1 MFRGVYTVL
10 VTPFNSADEVD
21 YEGLRRNVEWQIQEG
36 INGLVVNGSTS
47 EFASLEDYEREKTAA
62 TVLNT
67 VAGKIPVLVGASAE
81 TTQKAIYYAKSAK
94 ESGAQGVLVL
104 PPYYYKPNQ
113 EEIFRHFALIAD
125 AVDVPIMIYNN
136 PFTTGVDIQP
146 ETVKRMVD
154 YHSNLSYIKEC
165 TGDIKRL
172 RQLQLL
178 CGDKIK
184 IFCGWEDLAFE
195 SFLMNASGWISVIG
209 NITPKLAVELFVE
222 VAEKKNFDKGWKI
235 YKSMLPMLQ
244 FLEYRG
250 KAPQTLKYCLE
261 RIGLVGGT
269 VRLPRLPLSDED
281 KRDIDEML
289 KGIGLL

>member
-10 VTPFNSADEVD
+10 VTPFNSAGEVD

-36 INGLVVNGSTS
+36 IHGLVVNGSTG
-47 EFASLEDYEREKTAA
+47 EFASLEDYEREKTAV

-81 TTQKAIYYAKSAK
+81 ATQKAIYYAKSAK
-94 ESGAQGVLVL
+94 EMDAQGVLVL
-104 PPYYYKPNQ
+104 PSYYCKPNQ
-113 EEIFRHFALIAD
+113 EEIFYHFASIAD
-125 AVDVPIMIYNN
+125 AVDIPIMIYNN

-154 YHSNLSYIKEC
+154 YHPNLCYIKEC
-165 TGDIKRL
+165 TGDIKRF
-172 RQLQLL
+172 RQIQLL

-195 SFLMNASGWISVIG
+195 SFVMGAYGWISVIG
-209 NITPKLAVELFVE
+209 NIIPKLAVELFVE
-222 VAEKKNFDKGWKI
+222 VAEQKDLDKGWKI

-281 KRDIDEML
+281 KKDIDKML
-289 KGIGLL
+289 KGLELL